1 MVGQPQSMMLG
12 FPVPQRG
19 TVYQPR
25 AKLWERVIPS
35 PRVLKE
41 RRRCHRA
48 TISDC
53 LTQNL
58 PESLKTARGSVP

>member
-19 TVYQPR
+19 TAYQPR
-25 AKLWERVIPS
+25 AKLWERVTLS

-41 RRRCHRA
+41 RRMCHRA

-58 PESLKTARGSVP
+58 PERLKTGRGSAP